1 MLYRKWRSETLE
13 KAGNILNQFLNT
25 LLQKNR
31 EGEDYY
37 HFFNKWEYIV
47 GKRLYGHTKIID
59 LKNKSLFIAVDHPG
73 WLQMVKLREK
83 IIIKNVQKMFPQ
95 LIIKSMK
102 ISVRQECF
110 KEERNLDE
118 QKQIEHEKIEKNDN
132 VEKNLV
138 NFNEIKDEQLQN
150 NLKRLYISIIKKE
163 EES

>member
-1 MLYRKWRSETLE
+1 
-13 KAGNILNQFLNT
+13 
-25 LLQKNR
+25 
-31 EGEDYY
+31 
-37 HFFNKWEYIV
+37 
-47 GKRLYGHTKIID
+47 
-59 LKNKSLFIAVDHPG
+59 
-73 WLQMVKLREK
+73 MVKLREK